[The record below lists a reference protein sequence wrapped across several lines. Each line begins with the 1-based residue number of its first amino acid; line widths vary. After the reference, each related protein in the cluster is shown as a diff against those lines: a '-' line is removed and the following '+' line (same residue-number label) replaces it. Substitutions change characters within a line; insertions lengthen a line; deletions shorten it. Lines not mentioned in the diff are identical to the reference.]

1 MKTAEVQPT
10 QVPAPPATEVKKVVI
25 KTAIR
30 AGSSKGRY
38 GASRFAR

>member
-1 MKTAEVQPT
+1 MKNTEVQP
-10 QVPAPPATEVKKVVI
+10 QVPATPDTEVKKVVI

-38 GASRFAR
+38 AASR

>member
-1 MKTAEVQPT
+1 MKTTEVQP
-10 QVPAPPATEVKKVVI
+10 QVPATPATEVKKVVI

-38 GASRFAR
+38 AASR

>member
-1 MKTAEVQPT
+1 MKINEVQP
-10 QVPAPPATEVKKVVI
+10 QVPATTDTEVKKVVI

-38 GASRFAR
+38 GSSARIR